1 MTDLE
6 MDYWAGVYTACR
18 LTQTGLRFDDFV
30 TSPWEHLRRLGQLSA
45 PACLAMGLQPLLPA
59 QAAVARRLRG
69 LGFADDDYL
78 DHPGLSITSR
88 RVRSFVTRRAQ
99 DVLWNVLPWPVGLAL
114 GAIAV
119 AAIGVLFIAR
129 RSRLHGKTTAQPFSD
144 RDYS

>member
-45 PACLAMGLQPLLPA
+45 PDCLAAGLHPLLPA

-69 LGFADDDYL
+69 LGFADDDCL
-78 DHPGLSITSR
+78 DDPGLSITSR
-88 RVRSFVTRRAQ
+88 RLRSFVAGRLQ
-99 DVLWNVLPWPVGLAL
+99 DALWNALPWPVGLAL

-119 AAIGVLFIAR
+119 AAIGVLLIAR
-129 RSRLHGKTTAQPFSD
+129 RSRLDSKTTAQPLSD
-144 RDYS
+144 RE